1 MKIAIHLL
9 FVACLYQS
17 ALGNTSDDYKLKT
30 EVSKTEIFECECVI
44 LKIKLEVKEGVKFP
58 KIYPTFSDALSD
70 LKTQINSFDAWYFH
84 EYLGALSSDSL
95 EVKGYKSWELSTTAI
110 CPMYSGVF
118 RIPPLKLSVKR
129 KKPIVSQPIDINVK
143 KLPVSVS
150 QEIYKNDLY
159 SLTGFFEIFRTSIE
173 QNTVS
178 VTEGVDISF
187 TIRGRGIGYPIEIPL
202 INSDSFQI
210 TSYKSLTSNQIT
222 DGYLFFEKTFNFTL
236 ASKYEQQIDLS
247 KLFSWVGY
255 NERTQELVEG
265 HLTGTITTLKE
276 NEEFISKVEVLGDS
290 LVFIDSSESMQLED
304 YYPNRFEYTKTYLS
318 EIKKIDCSIPI
329 FMFNDGLIS
338 TTVCEEKFYQPFP
351 SKSQPFSV
359 ANSILTA
366 ITYHKII
373 NRDLKHIVLISDGD
387 PNLWSDRISIQ
398 NATKLSKK
406 YGLKIHTLG
415 IGSTGKVKFGYDF
428 FGDERFVDSQYDA
441 ELLKSISLETKGNY
455 QYLIPN

>member
-1 MKIAIHLL
+1 MKIAINLL

-17 ALGNTSDDYKLKT
+17 ALGNTSDDYRLKT

-58 KIYPTFSDALSD
+58 KTYSTFSDALSD

-95 EVKGYKSWELSTTAI
+95 EVKGYKSKELSTTAI

-129 KKPIVSQPIDINVK
+129 KKHIVSQPIEINVK
-143 KLPVSVS
+143 KLPISVS
-150 QEIYKNDLY
+150 REIYKNDLY
-159 SLTGFFEIFRTSIE
+159 SLIGFFEILRTNIE
-173 QNTVS
+173 QDTVS

-187 TIRGRGIGYPIEIPL
+187 SIRGRGIGYPIEIPL

-210 TSYKSLTSNQIT
+210 TSYKSLTSNRIT
-222 DGYLFFEKTFNFTL
+222 DGYLFFEKTFSFTL

-265 HLTGTITTLKE
+265 HLTGTITILKE

-329 FMFNDGLIS
+329 FMLNDGWIK
-338 TTVCEEKFYQPFP
+338 TTVCQEDFYAPLQPNLE
-351 SKSQPFSV
+351 PFSLTN
-359 ANSILTA
+359 AILMA
-366 ITYHKII
+366 ITYRKII
-373 NRDLKHIVLISDGD
+373 NPKLKDIVLISDGD
-387 PNLWSDRISIQ
+387 PSLWLDRMSIKNAIEISR
-398 NATKLSKK
+398 K
-406 YGLKIHTLG
+406 YKLKIHTLG
-415 IGSTGKVKFGYDF
+415 ISSTGKVKFGYDF
-428 FGDERFVDSQYDA
+428 FGNERFIESTYDP
-441 ELLKSISLETKGNY
+441 ELLKLISSGTDGNY
-455 QYLIPN
+455 EYLVPK